1 MDELVS
7 QVRTNGLTLPNT
19 KIVRKL
25 KPILGLF
32 AQQKEEEAK
41 ELLGQLANLLD
52 NNHLIY
58 ATYAGSSEY
67 ALKIAAKYQ
76 NKLTDST
83 FFFGM

>member
-7 QVRTNGLTLPNT
+7 QVRTNTLTLPNT

-25 KPILGLF
+25 KPILGLL
-32 AQQKEEEAK
+32 AQLKGEEA
-41 ELLGQLANLLD
+41 EDLLGQLANLLD
-52 NNHLIY
+52 NNLSSY

-67 ALKIAAKYQ
+67 ALKIAPKYQ
-76 NKLTDST
+76 NKQTDST